1 MSENPTTPLHN
12 LDPQQDIN
20 TAPMRRTDANLAETS
35 VLDGSTQELTRAQ
48 MVAQANAHLSF
59 GLTTDVGMI
68 RTNNEDSSYAFLTIS
83 RTADAVPEFGIFIIA
98 DGMGG
103 HVDGELASA
112 SAIRITA
119 SELMKSVYLP
129 MVSLSDA
136 SDRMPIGEAME
147 AAFSASHKHLVSEM
161 PSGGTTL
168 TALVIMGNLAHLAHV
183 GDSRCYLITDGRIEQ
198 ISRDHSYVARLI
210 EMQEL
215 TPEEAEHHP
224 QKSVLYRALGQSELL
239 EVDTLTRRLPPGSM
253 LLLCSDGLSGLVHDS
268 EMLSYV
274 QRFAP
279 QQACDHLVTLANA
292 RGGND
297 NITALVV
304 KLPG

>member
-1 MSENPTTPLHN
+1 MSDNPTTPLPS
-12 LDPQQDIN
+12 LDPQHDVN
-20 TAPMRRTDANLAETS
+20 TAPMRRVETAETS
-35 VLDGSTQELTRAQ
+35 VLDGSTQELSRAA
-48 MVAQANAHLSF
+48 MIATANAHITF

-68 RTNNEDSSYAFLTIS
+68 RTNNEDSSYSFVSVS
-83 RTADAVPEFGIFIIA
+83 RTADAVPEFGVFIVA

-112 SAIRITA
+112 AAVRIAA

-129 MVSLSDA
+129 FITLSDA
-136 SDRMPIGEAME
+136 TDRAPISEALE
-147 AAFSASHKHLVSEM
+147 SAFALSHKHLVSEL
-161 PSGGTTL
+161 PSGGTTM
-168 TALVIMGNLAHLAHV
+168 TSLVIMGNLAHLGHV

-210 EMQEL
+210 EMQEISI
-215 TPEEAEHHP
+215 EDAEHHP
-224 QKSVLYRALGQSELL
+224 QKSVLYRAVGQSDLL
-239 EVDTLTRRLPPGSM
+239 EVDTLTRRLPPGAM

>member
-1 MSENPTTPLHN
+1 
-12 LDPQQDIN
+12 
-20 TAPMRRTDANLAETS
+20 
-35 VLDGSTQELTRAQ
+35 
-48 MVAQANAHLSF
+48 
-59 GLTTDVGMI
+59 
-68 RTNNEDSSYAFLTIS
+68 
-83 RTADAVPEFGIFIIA
+83 
-98 DGMGG
+98 MGG

-112 SAIRITA
+112 SAIRITV
-119 SELMKSVYLP
+119 SELMQSVYLP
-129 MVSLSDA
+129 LVTLSDT
-136 SDRMPIGEAME
+136 SDRKPIGEAME
-147 AAFSASHKHLVSEM
+147 EAFEASHKHLVSVM

-168 TALVIMGNLAHLAHV
+168 TALAIMGNLAHLAHV

-224 QKSVLYRALGQSELL
+224 QKSVLYRALGQSDLL

-279 QQACDHLVTLANA
+279 QQACDHLVTLRMRAA
-292 RGGND
+292 ATTISPR
-297 NITALVV
+297 LW
-304 KLPG
+304 

>member
-1 MSENPTTPLHN
+1 MSDHPTTPLPN

-20 TAPMRRTDANLAETS
+20 TAPMRRVDAVETS
-35 VLDGSTQELTRAQ
+35 VLDGSTQELSRAT
-48 MVAQANAHLSF
+48 MIATANAHITY

-68 RTNNEDSSYAFLTIS
+68 RTNNEDSSFTFVSIS
-83 RTADAVPEFGIFIIA
+83 RTADAVPEFGIFIVA

-103 HVDGELASA
+103 HVDGEWASA
-112 SAIRITA
+112 AAVRITA

-129 MVSLSDA
+129 FITLSDA
-136 SDRMPIGEAME
+136 TDRTPISEALE
-147 AAFSASHKHLVSEM
+147 NAFTASHKHLISEL

-168 TALVIMGNLAHLAHV
+168 TSLVIMGNLAHLAHV

-210 EMQEL
+210 EMQEIS
-215 TPEEAEHHP
+215 PEDAEHHP
-224 QKSVLYRALGQSELL
+224 QKSVLYRALGQSDLL
-239 EVDTLTRRLPPGSM
+239 EVDTLTRRLPPGAM

-268 EMLSYV
+268 EFLSYV